1 MPHAM
6 PIDARAVQGLIVAVS
21 TDLIRHADELTSL
34 DRAIGDGDHGVNL
47 RRGFEAVR
55 DRADAIASKPLAEA
69 LQAIGTELLL
79 TVGGA
84 SGPLYGTLF
93 MALGREIGAALDLG
107 TLIHAFAHAVDA
119 VMSRGRSGPGH
130 KTLLDVLVP
139 VREELRRG
147 GGDLCRRLP
156 VVAARAAEATVAMQ
170 ARRGR
175 AAFLGPR
182 SVGHMDPGASSS
194 SRMVAAV
201 CRAWEA

>member
-84 SGPLYGTLF
+84 SGPLYGQYGSL
-93 MALGREIGAALDLG
+93 
-107 TLIHAFAHAVDA
+107 
-119 VMSRGRSGPGH
+119 SRS
-130 KTLLDVLVP
+130 
-139 VREELRRG
+139 
-147 GGDLCRRLP
+147 C
-156 VVAARAAEATVAMQ
+156 A
-170 ARRGR
+170 
-175 AAFLGPR
+175 
-182 SVGHMDPGASSS
+182 
-194 SRMVAAV
+194 
-201 CRAWEA
+201 

>member
-6 PIDARAVQGLIVAVS
+6 PINVPAMQGVIVAVS

-55 DRADAIASKPLAEA
+55 DRADAFASKPLGEA
-69 LQAIGTELLL
+69 LQAIGTDLLL

-93 MALGREIGAALDLG
+93 MALGRETGADPDLDALVR
-107 TLIHAFAHAVDA
+107 AFAQAVDA

-130 KTLLDVLVP
+130 KTLLDVLAP

-156 VVAARAAEATVAMQ
+156 VVAAQAAEATVAMQ

-175 AAFLGPR
+175 AAFPGPR

-201 CRAWEA
+201 CRTWEA